1 MKKEITVRELC
12 QELKKRVGEAK
23 TIDCC
28 KEEIVNLAN
37 LASEK
42 MGHEKIMVDWV
53 DKDKK
58 I

>member
-1 MKKEITVRELC
+1 MKKEITVKELC
-12 QELKKRVGEAK
+12 SELKKRVNDSK

-37 LASEK
+37 LASDK
-42 MGHEKIMVDWV
+42 IGHEKVMVDWV

-58 I
+58 

>member
-1 MKKEITVRELC
+1 MKKEITVKELC
-12 QELKKRVGEAK
+12 AELKKRVGDSK

-37 LASEK
+37 LAA
-42 MGHEKIMVDWV
+42 EKIGEEKVMVDWT

-58 I
+58 